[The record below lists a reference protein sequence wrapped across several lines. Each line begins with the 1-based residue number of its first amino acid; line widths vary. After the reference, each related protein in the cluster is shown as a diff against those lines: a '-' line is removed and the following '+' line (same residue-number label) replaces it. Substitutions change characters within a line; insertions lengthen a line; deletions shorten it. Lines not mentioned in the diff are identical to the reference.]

1 MIFEC
6 GQNGADGKVYPYL
19 ASQLRSDLEIQ
30 PFFLD
35 SKPRLI
41 QECGVAT
48 KQLLEIDKCEGVL
61 IIWDLRPP
69 WQVKKQNKRLCP
81 VEDCERIRH
90 ALENKL
96 TTQQSQKFRRHIDC
110 CVVRPLTSEHVA

>member
-1 MIFEC
+1 MRVGMIFEC

-19 ASQLRSDLEIQ
+19 AHRLRSDLEIQ

-41 QECGVAT
+41 QECGAAT
-48 KQLLEIDKCEGVL
+48 KRLLEIDKCVGVL

-69 WQVKKQNKRLCP
+69 WPVKEQSKRLCP
-81 VEDCERIRH
+81 VEDCEHIRH
-90 ALENKL
+90 SLENNL
-96 TTQQSQKFRRHIDC
+96 TTQQSQK
-110 CVVRPLTSEHVA
+110 V